1 MRLRQIEVF
10 YAIMTT
16 GSLRRAAEVLH
27 VSQPAASKVLRY
39 AEQSLGFALFERK
52 GGRLVPT
59 REAQIMLPHV
69 NAIFGKLSDLRRLTH
84 NLRYARDGH
93 SISIG
98 CVPSLG
104 LSLIPRVIRN
114 YRAEHPN
121 TEVTIDALHGS
132 EIVSRIF
139 NHDLDLGVVF
149 GDYAR
154 EGLTA
159 HHIADIPL
167 VLIDKER
174 EGGSIALTD
183 IDPARYLGLSE
194 KDPTAGLLEMALDE
208 AGIAATPAIR
218 VRTHFMAAELVRL
231 GVGCTIVDALTVLHH
246 PGLPRPCTLSPP
258 LSVTCTVLFRADYA
272 LSHIS
277 RDILKLM
284 RRELGGDLQT
294 LATMV

>member
-16 GSLRRAAEVLH
+16 GSLRKAAEVLN

-39 AEQSLGFALFERK
+39 AEHSLGFALFERK

-84 NLRYARDGH
+84 NLRYARAGH

-104 LSLIPRVIRN
+104 LSLIPRVVRS
-114 YRAEHPN
+114 YCADHPA

-149 GDYAR
+149 GNYSR

-159 HHIADIPL
+159 QHIGDIPL
-167 VLIDKER
+167 VLIDKEKDQ
-174 EGGSIALTD
+174 GPVALTD
-183 IDPARYLGLSE
+183 IDQNRYLGLSE
-194 KDPTAGLLEMALDE
+194 KDPTADLLDMALDE
-208 AGIAATPAIR
+208 AGISATPAIR

-231 GVGCTIVDALTVLHH
+231 GVGCAIVDALTVLHH

-258 LSVTCTVLFRADYA
+258 LSIKCTVLYRADYA

-277 RDILKLM
+277 RDILGLL
-284 RRELGGDLQT
+284 RHELDKDLQD
-294 LATMV
+294 LEAMV